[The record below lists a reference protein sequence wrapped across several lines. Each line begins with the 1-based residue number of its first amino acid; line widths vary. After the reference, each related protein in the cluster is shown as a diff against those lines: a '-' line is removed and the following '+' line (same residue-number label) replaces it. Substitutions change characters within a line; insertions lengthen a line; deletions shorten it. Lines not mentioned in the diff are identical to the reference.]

1 MKKWLPILALGFTQ
15 FDKVF
20 DGTVM
25 NASIAEVVGDLGITN
40 GMGNAPNWKAAP
52 LLLQEPALEKMKR

>member
-25 NASIAEVVGDLGITN
+25 NVSIAEVVGDLGTTN

-52 LLLQEPALEKMKR
+52 LLLQ

>member
-25 NASIAEVVGDLGITN
+25 NVCIAEVVGDLGTTN
-40 GMGNAPNWKAAP
+40 GMGTPP
-52 LLLQEPALEKMKR
+52 PPTGKRRLSSSKSRPWRR